1 MALYTGETDIMS
13 LATDARGGAGTTGGS
28 EGAMQARPYN
38 QRIELPSAED
48 LSDWEERSMRYGGG
62 AEEDDCI
69 HGLDEDELTRDR
81 VKKAAK
87 QVEMQTGIMS
97 HTLHIITPPWI
108 YYLYKTHVSRVPV

>member
-1 MALYTGETDIMS
+1 MS
-13 LATDARGGAGTTGGS
+13 LAIDARGGAGTTGGS
-28 EGAMQARPYN
+28 EGALQARPYN

-48 LSDWEERSMRYGGG
+48 LSDWEERSVRYGGG

-87 QVEMQTGIMS
+87 QVEMQTVKGEMQTGIVS
-97 HTLHIITPPWI
+97 HVLHIITPPWI
-108 YYLYKTHVSRVPV
+108 YYLYKTHVLRVPV